1 MSEWMGAEDHVNR
14 ALEHYERGRWAD
26 AEAELRKALAA
37 EPDRGEWQFNLG
49 LTLEAAG
56 RPAEA
61 LDCYRRAGELMP
73 EEADP
78 LVAAGTVANRLG
90 RHEEAAGLLERAV
103 SRRREDDTAYAI
115 WIDSLVCLDRLDE
128 AETVFHLANQSLEE
142 CPRSLA
148 AVAEVLIRRRNWRRA
163 EWCLREA
170 LRLEPSLP
178 RVRARLGAVVAEQ
191 GGVERA
197 VQLYLRELRDDPG
210 AIDTQLDYGDLLVRL
225 GRLAEAAERYRR
237 VLELEPA
244 NVDAHRG
251 LGRTAVLTGRFDLAL
266 LEFELVAKLDPP
278 AREIRLDLAEVL
290 LSLDRPADAAAHLRE
305 ESELLEA
312 GECATDLCR
321 LGILLLRAGEAQRA
335 IPLLEQVVRE
345 RTAALGASNDSH
357 RPASRPESPGSPGTP
372 DSSIVPPQLPPK
384 GSASG
389 ETRSRAGKG
398 GPNEPGGPI
407 GDRREGSDGG
417 RRPVPARSE
426 LESSAHTNAQ
436 RNPPAPNGG
445 PPGAGAAEPAERP
458 SLGVEAFGSQGV
470 DAFGSQRMDAS
481 GTARAEH
488 GSLGGSSELSR
499 GLGGAVQPNR
509 APSPTLLEVLRHLAL
524 ARFTAG
530 DLSGGIRTSRQ
541 ALKEDPRC
549 VRSLHNMALAM
560 LRSGHPRRAAAFV
573 RAGLRLDR
581 HDEELRRLRMRVMA
595 AAWWERLARLAL
607 RGGRRGDRARVS

>member
-1 MSEWMGAEDHVNR
+1 MSEWMGAEEHVNR

-56 RPAEA
+56 RPTEA

-90 RHEEAAGLLERAV
+90 RHEEAAALLERAV
-103 SRRREDDTAYAI
+103 ARHREDDTAYAI
-115 WIDSLVCLDRLDE
+115 WIDSLVCLDRLDD
-128 AETVFHLANQSLEE
+128 AETVFHLANQSLDE
-142 CPRSLA
+142 CPRGLA

-170 LRLEPSLP
+170 LRLEPALP

-225 GRLAEAAERYRR
+225 GRLPEAAERYRR

-266 LEFELVAKLDPP
+266 LEFELVAKLDPLT
-278 AREIRLDLAEVL
+278 REIRLDLAEVL
-290 LSLDRPADAAAHLRE
+290 LAVDRASEAAAQLRE
-305 ESELLEA
+305 EAEMLDA
-312 GECATDLCR
+312 GECATDPCR
-321 LGILLLRAGEAQRA
+321 LGFLMLRAGEAQRA
-335 IPLLEQVVRE
+335 IPLLEQVVRD
-345 RTAALGASNDSH
+345 RLAGQGLASDRGADSTPCAGSSAGSSSDAADAPSASSALGEGARGGAADGSRVS
-357 RPASRPESPGSPGTP
+357 RPASDAALSSGAAQKRPVRPGADP
-372 DSSIVPPQLPPK
+372 DLAAPRPVAGETDPTIPAGPAGPA
-384 GSASG
+384 GRSG
-389 ETRSRAGKG
+389 ESRAEAH
-398 GPNEPGGPI
+398 PR
-407 GDRREGSDGG
+407 DRRG
-417 RRPVPARSE
+417 RRP
-426 LESSAHTNAQ
+426 
-436 RNPPAPNGG
+436 
-445 PPGAGAAEPAERP
+445 
-458 SLGVEAFGSQGV
+458 
-470 DAFGSQRMDAS
+470 
-481 GTARAEH
+481 
-488 GSLGGSSELSR
+488 
-499 GLGGAVQPNR
+499 GLGATGEESAELPPPR
-509 APSPTLLEVLRHLAL
+509 HLSEPSLLEVLRHLAL
-524 ARFTAG
+524 AKFTAG
-530 DLSGGIRTSRQ
+530 DLAGGIRTSRQ

-560 LRSGHPRRAAAFV
+560 LRSGHPQRAAAFV
-573 RAGLRLDR
+573 RAGLVLDR
-581 HDEELRRLRMRVMA
+581 HDDGLRRLRVRVMA
-595 AAWWERLARLAL
+595 AALWAKLSRLARRRLL
-607 RGGRRGDRARVS
+607 RQPT